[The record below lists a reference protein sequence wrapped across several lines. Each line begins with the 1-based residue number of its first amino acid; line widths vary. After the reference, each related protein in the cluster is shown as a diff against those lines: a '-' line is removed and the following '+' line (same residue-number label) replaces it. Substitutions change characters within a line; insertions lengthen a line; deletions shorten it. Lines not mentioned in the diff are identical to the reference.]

1 VNVAV
6 VTRTHGRLAWR
17 EVWFAG
23 RLRRGFMPLVLSLL
37 TLLAFGGGSLA
48 LFAAIA
54 RAHAPVEWSERVLA
68 WAFTLAFLL
77 LALGDLQASL
87 DALVAEPDLERL
99 RAAPITARQLLG
111 IKLLETLPRT
121 LSPLLTIAL
130 PVALAYARVVGGVN
144 PLALVVALFTL
155 WAVPLGLGL
164 ALALPLL
171 RAAPAARIRESLAVL
186 ATFAFVA
193 GWLVN
198 AFWIPR
204 LASDGAVLTAGLRA
218 LPAPPAWSPATW
230 AARAATAD
238 GRTALESAGGCVL
251 AAIAALGL
259 ALVAATQLLAGVE
272 AQAAAVSGRRV
283 RASARRERTLAGA
296 FLRRDAALVT
306 RDWPILLDTLA
317 SVALWSLL
325 PLAVLPVAPL
335 PRLELARN
343 MLIMLSVS
351 LGHDVAA
358 RALPLERAAL
368 AWARLSPVG
377 GARWVRLRLPGV
389 CSVSGALLLGAAAL
403 VCAVFGLQGREV
415 LDVLAFGLAAVT
427 SASGTGLLVGAAM
440 GDSAWTNPRAMLGPG
455 GRNVSVWGLLL
466 QAGVWL
472 VVSHRV
478 SAAEPLPPGVLLLLV
493 AAGGTFAL
501 LMLGFAARVV
511 ERREP
516 GAGGPARTG

>member
-1 VNVAV
+1 MNVAV
-6 VTRTHGRLAWR
+6 VARTQWRLAWR

-54 RAHAPVEWSERVLA
+54 RAHAPVEWSQRVLA
-68 WAFTLAFLL
+68 WSFTLAFLL
-77 LALGDLQASL
+77 LALGDLQTSL
-87 DALVAEPDLERL
+87 HALIAEPDLERL
-99 RAAPITARQLLG
+99 RAAPITSRQLLG
-111 IKLLETLPRT
+111 LKLLGTLPRT
-121 LSPLLTIAL
+121 LSPVLSIAL
-130 PVALAYARVVGGVN
+130 PVALAYARVYGGVH
-144 PLALVVALFTL
+144 PLALVLALFAL

-198 AFWIPR
+198 AFWMPR
-204 LASDGAVLTAGLRA
+204 LASNGAELAAGLRA

-230 AARAATAD
+230 AARAAVAE
-238 GRTALESAGGCVL
+238 GHVALESAGACVL
-251 AAIAALGL
+251 TAIAALAL
-259 ALVAATQLLAGVE
+259 ALAAATQLLAGIE
-272 AQAAAVSGRRV
+272 ARAAAASGRMV
-283 RASARRERTLAGA
+283 HASARRARSLAGA
-296 FLRRDAALVT
+296 FLRRDAALVA
-306 RDWPILLDTLA
+306 RDWSILLDTLA

-358 RALPLERAAL
+358 RALPLERASL
-368 AWARLSPVG
+368 VWARLSPVG

-389 CSVSGALLLGAAAL
+389 CIVSGALLLAAATL
-403 VCAVFGLQGREV
+403 VCAVFGLRGYEV
-415 LDVLAFGLAAVT
+415 LDVLSFGLAAVT

-440 GDSAWTNPRAMLGPG
+440 GDPAWTDPRAMLGPG

-472 VVSHRV
+472 VVSHRL
-478 SAAEPLPPGVLLLLV
+478 SAAEPLPVWALLLLV
-493 AAGGTFAL
+493 AAGGMFAL

-511 ERREP
+511 ERRDP
-516 GAGGPARTG
+516 GPA